1 MSQQYVDETK
11 PEVLSTLHDCKD
23 CGSRPAIMVY
33 DTYVMKYLTCSNK
46 KMKQYYITCPNK
58 KCRIRQ
64 STPEGRL
71 ENVTKMWNRNHKKA

>member
-1 MSQQYVDETK
+1 MSPQYVDETK
-11 PEVLSTLHDCKD
+11 SDVLVTLHDCKD

-33 DTYVMKYLTCSNK
+33 DTYVA
-46 KMKQYYITCPNK
+46 KQYYITCPNK

-71 ENVTKMWNRNHKKA
+71 EDVAKMWNRNHKKKGE